1 MEKIIN
7 EIENKNYNINNIS
20 LLNIVHYKLYNEII
34 SLEELEKIK
43 DLIDYSIE
51 NIKDNNY

>member
-7 EIENKNYNINNIS
+7 EIKNKKYNINEIK
-20 LLNIVHYKLYNEII
+20 LIDIIHYKLYNEII

-43 DLIDYSIE
+43 KLIDYSIE
-51 NIKDNNY
+51 NIKNNNY

>member
-20 LLNIVHYKLYNEII
+20 LLNIVHYKLNNEII
-34 SLEELEKIK
+34 DIEQLEKIK

-51 NIKDNNY
+51 NIKEEQK